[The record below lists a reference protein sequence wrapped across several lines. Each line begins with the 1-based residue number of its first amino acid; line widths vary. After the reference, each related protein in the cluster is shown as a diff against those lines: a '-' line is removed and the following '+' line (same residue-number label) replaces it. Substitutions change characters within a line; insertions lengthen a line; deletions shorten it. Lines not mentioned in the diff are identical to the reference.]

1 MVYVCYVIV
10 FYYLFIFNIEKI
22 SFFYGLY
29 IDCPCQVIT
38 KGGMDTQQISFSKF
52 HRKITPPLPLYLLL
66 LMRKEKKLYSSFLLK
81 GYGKLFGNF
90 PVEMEPMLANRIKK
104 QIDQM
109 LDNAI
114 ILDRRFLNDDH
125 LSREEQEKVLRDI
138 FDENVRQKEIQELTR
153 HFSPVMRQGECLPA
167 LGVYGSTGIGKSVTI
182 HYFLQLFSGLCSERN
197 IPFRIVHLDIT
208 TPRPCFRALNDMACI
223 LGVSKR
229 YERGISLDEFMGKIE
244 DGLKNYN
251 GYLTLFVD
259 EVDNVR
265 RDLDTFLKFLVKRL
279 PKSVPAKVLLIL
291 VSNNL
296 NWAEGIDPRIKSVL
310 RMKELIFASYNAK
323 DLMKILSIR
332 IEKALDSSK
341 IEEGVISKIAAVS
354 SRDHGDARK
363 AVELLAIAA
372 EVAEIEGCSINLET
386 VDIAH
391 EKLEREKH
399 VAMIGNCPKQLQ
411 AALHSVLQG
420 SANVCNDKTKEKKAQ
435 YTGAV
440 YEKYL
445 SLCRR
450 ISMRSLTQR
459 AFSDLISE
467 LDVYSFIR
475 TRVFSRGRYGR
486 SKEIIIELSD
496 AVIRRLMEVIEAN
509 LELR

>member
-1 MVYVCYVIV
+1 
-10 FYYLFIFNIEKI
+10 
-22 SFFYGLY
+22 
-29 IDCPCQVIT
+29 
-38 KGGMDTQQISFSKF
+38 
-52 HRKITPPLPLYLLL
+52 
-66 LMRKEKKLYSSFLLK
+66 
-81 GYGKLFGNF
+81 
-90 PVEMEPMLANRIKK
+90 
-104 QIDQM
+104 
-109 LDNAI
+109 
-114 ILDRRFLNDDH
+114 
-125 LSREEQEKVLRDI
+125 
-138 FDENVRQKEIQELTR
+138 
-153 HFSPVMRQGECLPA
+153 
-167 LGVYGSTGIGKSVTI
+167 
-182 HYFLQLFSGLCSERN
+182 
-197 IPFRIVHLDIT
+197 
-208 TPRPCFRALNDMACI
+208 MACI

-244 DGLKNYN
+244 DGLKGYE

-265 RDLDTFLKFLVKRL
+265 RDLDTFLKFLIKRL
-279 PKSVPAKVLLIL
+279 PKSVPCKVLLIL

-296 NWAEGIDPRIKSVL
+296 DWAEGIDPRIKSVL

-332 IEKALDSSK
+332 ILKALDASK
-341 IEEGVISKIAAVS
+341 IEEGVISKIAAIS

-372 EVAEIEGCSINLET
+372 ELAEIEGGSISLRT
-386 VDIAH
+386 VDGAH

-399 VAMIGNCPKQLQ
+399 VAMITNCPKQLQ

-420 SANVCNDKTKEKKAQ
+420 AANVCDDKTNGKKAQ

-445 SLCRR
+445 SLCKG
-450 ISMRSLTQR
+450 IGMRSLTQR

-486 SKEIIIELSD
+486 SKEIIIELSN
-496 AVIRRLMEVIEAN
+496 AVIRRLMEVIETN
-509 LELR
+509 LELK

>member
-1 MVYVCYVIV
+1 
-10 FYYLFIFNIEKI
+10 
-22 SFFYGLY
+22 
-29 IDCPCQVIT
+29 
-38 KGGMDTQQISFSKF
+38 
-52 HRKITPPLPLYLLL
+52 LLL
-66 LMRKEKKLYSSFLLK
+66 RRKEKELYSSLLLK
-81 GYGKLFGNF
+81 GNGELLGGF
-90 PVEMEPMLANRIKK
+90 PVEVGPMLENRIQK

-109 LDNAI
+109 LGNAI

-153 HFSPVMRQGECLPA
+153 HFSPVMRKGECIPA
-167 LGVYGSTGIGKSVTI
+167 LGIYGSTGIGKSVTI
-182 HYFLQLFSGLCSERN
+182 HYFLQLFSGLCNERN

-244 DGLKNYN
+244 DGLKGYE

-265 RDLDTFLKFLVKRL
+265 RDLDTFLKFLIKRL
-279 PKSVPAKVLLIL
+279 PKSVPCKVLLIL

-310 RMKELIFASYNAK
+310 RMKELIFASYNAR

-332 IEKALDSSK
+332 IQKALDASK
-341 IEEGVISKIAAVS
+341 IEEGVISKIAAIS

-372 EVAEIEGCSINLET
+372 ELAEIEGGSISLRT
-386 VDIAH
+386 VDGAH

-399 VAMIGNCPKQLQ
+399 VAMITNCPKQLQ

-420 SANVCNDKTKEKKAQ
+420 TTNTCDDKTNEKRTQ
-435 YTGAV
+435 YTGTV

-445 SLCRR
+445 SLCKK
-450 ISMRSLTQR
+450 IGMRSLTQR
-459 AFSDLISE
+459 AVSDLISE

-486 SKEIIIELSD
+486 SKEIIVELSD
-496 AVIRRLMEVIEAN
+496 DVIQRLMEVIETN